1 MRKVEVLGAAVD
13 DRNMK
18 LMLPVLF
25 ASIAAIGNAMF
36 ALGQRQSGST
46 NGLFFVSASAAVAF
60 VLGLLCAPLFGPMEA
75 AATLRD
81 NMRAVLLSGVGL
93 FLTYLGF
100 NLLYSRFGTS
110 SYVLY
115 ASISIITTTVIVGMM
130 WLNEPVNGLRMAAIA
145 MAVGAVVLFS
155 LGSTKP

>member
-1 MRKVEVLGAAVD
+1 
-13 DRNMK
+13 MK
-18 LMLPVLF
+18 LLLPILF

-36 ALGQRQSGST
+36 ALGQRQSGSA

-60 VLGLLCAPLFGPMEA
+60 VLGLLCAPLLGPLEA

-81 NMRAVLLSGVGL
+81 HTRAVLLSGVGL

-100 NLLYSRFGTS
+100 NLLYSRFGAS

-115 ASISIITTTVIVGMM
+115 ASISIVTTTVIVGMV
-130 WLNEPVNGLRMAAIA
+130 WLNEPVNALRMTAIA

>member
-1 MRKVEVLGAAVD
+1 
-13 DRNMK
+13 MK
-18 LMLPVLF
+18 LLLPILF

-36 ALGQRQSGST
+36 ALGQRRSGSA

-60 VLGLLCAPLFGPMEA
+60 VLGLLCAPLLGPMEA
-75 AATLRD
+75 ASTLRD
-81 NMRAVLLSGVGL
+81 HTRAVLLSGVGL

-100 NLLYSRFGTS
+100 NLLYSRFGAS

-115 ASISIITTTVIVGMM
+115 ASISIVTTTVIVGMV
-130 WLNEPVNGLRMAAIA
+130 WLNEPVNALRMTAIA
-145 MAVGAVVLFS
+145 MAVGAIVLFS